1 MEEIGHFA
9 IRASFQESSEVQRI
23 ITGTDL
29 SQKFKYLNQCDKT
42 LQSVIKTLT
51 ACSGNGISIATCKQV
66 TDYAVTWTFI
76 AEATRLQE

>member
-1 MEEIGHFA
+1 M
-9 IRASFQESSEVQRI
+9 QRI

-29 SQKFKYLNQCDKT
+29 SQKFKYLNQCDKP

-66 TDYAVTWTFI
+66 TDYAVNVDI
-76 AEATRLQE
+76 HC